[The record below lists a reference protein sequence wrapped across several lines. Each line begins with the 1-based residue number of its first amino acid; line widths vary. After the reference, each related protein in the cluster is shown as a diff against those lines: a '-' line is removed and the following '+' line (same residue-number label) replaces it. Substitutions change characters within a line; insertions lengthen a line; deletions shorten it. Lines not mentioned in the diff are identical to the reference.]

1 MMNKTNFKK
10 DLANRKILVEREFNA
25 PLEVVWKAWTEP
37 AQLDQWWAPKPWK
50 AKTKKM
56 DFREGGHW
64 LYCMKGPEGEKH
76 WSRADF
82 KIVDPP
88 NRYAGQD
95 AFCDENGQI
104 TDEMPQMYWDVQF
117 EAKDRKTLVKV
128 DITFSSEA
136 DLEKIVEMGFQ
147 EGFAAGHENLDELLE
162 QQALA
167 K

>member
-1 MMNKTNFKK
+1 MNKTNFKK
-10 DLANRKILVEREFNA
+10 DLANRKILVEREFKA
-25 PLEVVWKAWTEP
+25 PLEVVWKAWTDP
-37 AQLDQWWAPKPWK
+37 ALLDKWWAPKPWK
-50 AKTKKM
+50 AETKEM
-56 DFREGGHW
+56 DFREGGSW

-82 KIVDPP
+82 KKVDAP
-88 NRYAGQD
+88 NSYEGQD

-104 TDEMPQMYWDVQF
+104 SDEFPQMYWEVHF
-117 EAKDRKTLVKV
+117 EEKGKVTLVKV
-128 DITFSSEA
+128 QITFDKEA

-147 EGFAAGHENLDELLE
+147 EGFAAAHENLDGLLK